1 MPNKLFCLFCIL
13 SATYLPCDMLTKWTK
28 DVTMTDFYICWSYTI
43 MLIEIKLKQH
53 EPHVL

>member
-1 MPNKLFCLFCIL
+1 MPNNLFCLFCIL

-28 DVTMTDFYICWSYTI
+28 DVTMTDFYIFWSYTI